1 MFLNETNIPSI
12 LVDARKLPRNYGLA
26 DLYRVISES
35 MSNPGFLEKTKNI
48 LESIKSVKIVGFEV
62 ELSWSGR
69 ESLTLGTLFDYLNK
83 KQLIIA
89 VDEAQYLRGP
99 RGRVFL
105 DALAHAYDYDRNL
118 TFILTGSEVGFLYD
132 YLGIDNPDSP
142 LYGRYAKTIILDRF
156 NPSQSLEFLIE
167 GFKEAGLTL
176 PRAYL
181 EELVSTFDGIP
192 GWLTL
197 AGNYVLSRK
206 GPVPIS
212 ELEEYAVKTAVKELS
227 KLKEVHG
234 PRIIR
239 ILKLIAEGY
248 NSWGTLKTGLER
260 IEKRIVSKS
269 SLSRMINTL
278 TKLSII
284 QDYRFL
290 DPIYEKASKQIEH

>member
-1 MFLNETNIPSI
+1 MFLNETDIPSI
-12 LVDARKLPRNYGLA
+12 LVDARNLPRNYGLA

-35 MSNPGFLEKTKNI
+35 MSTPRFLGKMKSI
-48 LESIKSVKIVGFEV
+48 LESVRSIKIAGFEV

-69 ESLTLGTLFDYLNK
+69 ESISLGTLFDYLNR
-83 KQLIIA
+83 KQLIIT

-105 DALAHAYDYDRNL
+105 DALVHAYDYDRNL
-118 TFILTGSEVGFLYD
+118 TFILTGPEVGFLYE

-142 LYGRYAKTIILDRF
+142 LYGRYAKTIMLDRF
-156 NPSQSLEFLIE
+156 NPSQSLEFLRE
-167 GFKEAGLTL
+167 GFSEAGLTL

-197 AGNYVLSRK
+197 AGNYVLSK
-206 GPVPIS
+206 KSPVPIS
-212 ELEEYAVKTAVKELS
+212 ELEDYAVKTAVKELS
-227 KLKEVHG
+227 KLKEIHG

-248 NSWGTLKTGLER
+248 NSWGTLKAGLER
-260 IEKRIVSKS
+260 MEKRLVSKS

-290 DPIYEKASKQIEH
+290 DPIYEKAAKQIEH